1 MEGAIKK
8 VQTGTTELERI
19 ANYWSPQVDNFV
31 KVYGYEHYVPFKGK
45 PDTDSKV
52 ESDITNP
59 RSLTKELVETP
70 NTTEGRISDSDNPVL
85 QTLVDAAKGAMRA
98 GRKDVSQAIKNNIK
112 QGHIIQGVDKDP
124 TKPIL
129 VVPFKDRYITDWS
142 LYSKPSN
149 ILHYTPEG
157 TIEVYSIASRK
168 LRESIRRTYTVTN
181 PFVDLANQIT
191 SGVGQMHTRY
201 NPSFSPLNF
210 VRDTLT
216 NSFTMGAEKGM
227 SKAVGLLD
235 ATARSVWDNGLW
247 KAGKVSYLYAI
258 GDMAA
263 LDKMASD
270 PFVKDILDYLQE
282 GGRVSHIQGL
292 AAKGAF
298 DELMKNVSRDKLV
311 ISKEKFDN
319 YVDVWS
325 NAFELTARVSAYRVM
340 KSDLLAKGTPAAEAQ
355 RLAVAYSKNL
365 ANFEQVGEWG
375 KGAGAFFMF
384 FRPAATG
391 AVRALDALM
400 PAWES
405 VDSLIARLPESVRK
419 DTTKNAEGLT
429 PVEVYRKNH
438 AELKKN
444 ARVMASALLGVGVT
458 IYMMALMM
466 SGGDE
471 LDRNKVATD
480 DMARWTRYARLP
492 IPGTD
497 TFIQV
502 PWGYGLGSFAA
513 AGAQL
518 ASVGFGKNTM
528 SNAVAN
534 VANIG
539 LDSFLPL
546 PVSRMSPIDNFLGWA
561 IDSSLPSVAR
571 PFVEYVMN
579 VDSLGRKIYN
589 DRLSRYGDSYAG
601 GDNIPTIYKKTAML
615 LMDATNGGLD
625 ISPNT
630 LYFFANNYLDGMA
643 RVVQNTAETGMF
655 LAGSTEFNP
664 KSNLITTAFDSFIGN
679 KSNYD
684 AREFSA
690 IETKI
695 KEKER
700 ILKTFKESN
709 PSKYAEYLSAHPL
722 DAAIVEIYNKQ
733 VGGALQKSREMSN
746 IIRRM
751 PDMSEKDKKEILRNL
766 TLTQNMLKRGMI
778 DTFKAYDLTP

>member
-1 MEGAIKK
+1 MANKISPADYREKIIADLKADGLVLTDAQAKSVRAKLDDLAKNHADPAGKSPNGYTSIDVNDAMNTYGVIGGFNKTHVDTLKNFYNNQEPNKAILEKLFGRGKVGDANYMEGAIKK

-98 GRKDVSQAIKNNIK
+98 GRKDVSQAIKNNIQ

-142 LYSKPSN
+142 LYSKPNN

-168 LRESIRRTYTVTN
+168 LRESIRRTYEVTN
-181 PFVDLANQIT
+181 PFVDMANQIT

-247 KAGKVSYLYAI
+247 KAGKVSLLYTK
-258 GDMAA
+258 GDIKTLDSMA
-263 LDKMASD
+263 ASD
-270 PFVKDILDYLQE
+270 PFIKDIIDYLQE

-298 DELMKNVSRDKLV
+298 DELMKDASRSKL
-311 ISKEKFDN
+311 ILSKEKFDN

-400 PAWES
+400 PWWEG
-405 VDSLIARLPESVRK
+405 VESLVARLPESVRK

-429 PVEVYRKNH
+429 PVEVYRKSH

-444 ARVMASALLGVGVT
+444 ARVMALSLLGAGVSV
-458 IYMMALMM
+458 YMMAL
-466 SGGDE
+466 
-471 LDRNKVATD
+471 
-480 DMARWTRYARLP
+480 
-492 IPGTD
+492 
-497 TFIQV
+497 
-502 PWGYGLGSFAA
+502 
-513 AGAQL
+513 
-518 ASVGFGKNTM
+518 
-528 SNAVAN
+528 
-534 VANIG
+534 
-539 LDSFLPL
+539 
-546 PVSRMSPIDNFLGWA
+546 
-561 IDSSLPSVAR
+561 
-571 PFVEYVMN
+571 
-579 VDSLGRKIYN
+579 
-589 DRLSRYGDSYAG
+589 
-601 GDNIPTIYKKTAML
+601 
-615 LMDATNGGLD
+615 
-625 ISPNT
+625 
-630 LYFFANNYLDGMA
+630 
-643 RVVQNTAETGMF
+643 
-655 LAGSTEFNP
+655 
-664 KSNLITTAFDSFIGN
+664 
-679 KSNYD
+679 
-684 AREFSA
+684 
-690 IETKI
+690 
-695 KEKER
+695 
-700 ILKTFKESN
+700 
-709 PSKYAEYLSAHPL
+709 
-722 DAAIVEIYNKQ
+722 
-733 VGGALQKSREMSN
+733 
-746 IIRRM
+746 
-751 PDMSEKDKKEILRNL
+751 
-766 TLTQNMLKRGMI
+766 
-778 DTFKAYDLTP
+778 